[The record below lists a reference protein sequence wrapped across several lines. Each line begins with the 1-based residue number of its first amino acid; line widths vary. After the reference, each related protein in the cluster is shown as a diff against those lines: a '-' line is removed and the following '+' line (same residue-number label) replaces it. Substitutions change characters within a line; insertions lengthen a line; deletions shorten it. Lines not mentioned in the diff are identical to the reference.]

1 MSSGA
6 PLNGFTAAATILKWL
21 RAAHGQAVVRIDLDQ
36 VREGLPG
43 SPLGKDVRV
52 IKPPMPSPVEHC
64 EGSPSAGTHTVTVTR
79 SYYTGTMRLSV
90 LVLKR

>member
-21 RAAHGQAVVRIDLDQ
+21 RAAHGQAVVRVDLDE

-52 IKPPMPSPVEHC
+52 IKPPMASPVERRVGDAASHSGD
-64 EGSPSAGTHTVTVTR
+64 EARWISTASSTYSR
-79 SYYTGTMRLSV
+79 
-90 LVLKR
+90 